1 MTIMRMFDVVAWR
14 EGSWW
19 IFHVPDLDVF
29 GQASSVAEIELEAR
43 GIIEAMERKTS
54 DAILVNVCA
63 RG

>member
-1 MTIMRMFDVVAWR
+1 MFDVVACR

-19 IFHVPDLDVF
+19 IFRVPDLNVF
-29 GQASSVAEIELEAR
+29 GHASSVAEIELEAR
-43 GIIEAMERKTS
+43 GIIEAMEREAS